1 MIIYNERTTLA
12 RATRVV
18 IHSVA
23 AIWGVQAVQCT
34 GAPKGITP
42 EIDFRDVAI
51 PILSNMFALLG
62 SSMRVFL

>member
-42 EIDFRDVAI
+42 EIDFRDD
-51 PILSNMFALLG
+51 
-62 SSMRVFL
+62 RVHRMMSQAEPVF